1 MTYIYNLDNTF
12 TTLSKKHNRKLN
24 NMMIIFGCEYK
35 KYLSIMS
42 LSDDFQISQISEI
55 PLSVEYVLQE
65 RRIQIS

>member
-1 MTYIYNLDNTF
+1 
-12 TTLSKKHNRKLN
+12 
-24 NMMIIFGCEYK
+24 MILYGCENE

-55 PLSVEYVLQE
+55 PLCVEYILHE